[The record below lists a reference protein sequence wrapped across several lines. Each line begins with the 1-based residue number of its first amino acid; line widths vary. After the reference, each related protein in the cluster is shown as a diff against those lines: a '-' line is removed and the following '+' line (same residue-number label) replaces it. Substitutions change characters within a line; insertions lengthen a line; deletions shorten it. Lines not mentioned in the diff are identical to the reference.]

1 MMSISAA
8 SQRKEHVITGSN
20 CCQISHDLIWNNMIN
35 TPASN
40 LLCIKLCKS
49 SCMSTI
55 IINVR
60 MLIINFNNG
69 MMMTFISRKR
79 AGECLHY

>member
-1 MMSISAA
+1 MSKHSTTSAA
-8 SQRKEHVITGSN
+8 SQRKEHVTSGSN
-20 CCQISHDLIWNNMIN
+20 HCQISHDLIWNNMIN

-49 SCMSTI
+49 SCRSTI
-55 IINVR
+55 IMNIR

-69 MMMTFISRKR
+69 IVMTLLVER
-79 AGECLHY
+79 